1 MRDLWRQRPY
11 AALFLPISY
20 LIWAAVAIRWITE
33 FVEQDHPQTALIT
46 GVLLLFGVLLGLEP
60 LITRGSTLR
69 AHLYLAF
76 QAMLIFL
83 ASLLHYELDFFALLY
98 LPLCGQAVFLFPRPT
113 DLVWVGILVLA
124 TVVGLI
130 IQFGWPEGVSFIIL
144 YAAALLFV
152 AAFSTITQDA
162 DLARKRSEEL
172 LAQLQAANEQL
183 LAYADQAE
191 KLAIANER
199 NRLARDLHDSVA
211 QTLYGLTLQSET
223 ASRKLAAGQIEAA
236 QAELQA
242 MGDAAQE
249 TLQETR
255 LLIFELRPP
264 ILESEGLAAALRTRL
279 DAVEARSGLA
289 VHADLRATDRLPAQI
304 EVGLYR
310 IAQEAL
316 NNVMKHAQASQVWV
330 SLAAADGQLA
340 LEVRDDGL
348 GYELGSSLAGAGPR
362 AGLGAGMGLQSM
374 AERAE
379 QIGAELTLK
388 GAPGQGASVLVEL
401 PYG

>member
-1 MRDLWRQRPY
+1 MRELWRQRPY

-20 LIWAAVAIRWITE
+20 LIWAAVTIRWITE
-33 FVEQDHPQTALIT
+33 FVEQNHPQTALVT
-46 GVLLLFGVLLGLEP
+46 GILLLFGLLLGLEP
-60 LITRGSTLR
+60 LITRGSSLR

-76 QAMLIFL
+76 QATLIFV

-113 DLVWVGILVLA
+113 DLIWVGILVLA
-124 TVVGLI
+124 TIVGQI
-130 IQFGWPEGVSFIIL
+130 IQFGWPEALSFVVL
-144 YAAALLFV
+144 YTAGLLFV
-152 AAFSTITQDA
+152 AAFSTITQEADA
-162 DLARKRSEEL
+162 ARKRSEEL
-172 LAQLQAANEQL
+172 LSQLQVANEQL
-183 LAYADQAE
+183 LNYADQAE

-223 ASRKLAAGQIEAA
+223 ASRQLAVGQTEAA
-236 QAELQA
+236 QAELRA
-242 MGDAAQE
+242 MGDSAQE

-264 ILESEGLAAALRTRL
+264 ILEAEGLAVALQARL
-279 DAVEARSGLA
+279 DAVEARSGMA
-289 VHADLRATDRLPAQI
+289 VHADLKTIGRLPAEV

-316 NNVMKHAQASQVWV
+316 NNVMKHAQAGRVWV
-330 SLAAADGQLA
+330 SLASKDGRLA

-348 GYELGSSLAGAGPR
+348 GFEPDSAAPA
-362 AGLGAGMGLQSM
+362 AGLGLQSM

-388 GAPGQGASVLVEL
+388 SAPDQGASVLVEL
-401 PYG
+401 PYE